1 MITRLL
7 EILGLT
13 APPQPMVPIE
23 AVVPDNEHATELRKA
38 MVMAERI
45 RRKADV
51 HTEQARRMAESWEDL
66 YLGGER

>member
-7 EILGLT
+7 EILGLV
-13 APPQPMVPIE
+13 APPQPLVSVD
-23 AVVPDNEHATELRKA
+23 AAVPDNEHATELRKA
-38 MVMAERI
+38 MVLAERI
-45 RRKADV
+45 RRNADV